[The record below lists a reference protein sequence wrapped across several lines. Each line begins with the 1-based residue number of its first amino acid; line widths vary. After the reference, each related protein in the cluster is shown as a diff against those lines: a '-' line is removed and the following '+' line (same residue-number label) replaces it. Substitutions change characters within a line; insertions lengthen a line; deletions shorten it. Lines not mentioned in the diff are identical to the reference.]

1 MAAVLALV
9 AACSWGGSD
18 FLGGLAGR
26 RAGRDISLPSAL
38 IGSAIGLVGLSVV
51 AALVGGAAMSGRDIA
66 YAAGAGVGSA
76 AGVSLLYRGLTIG
89 TMGVVA
95 PITGVGA
102 VALPVVVGTASG
114 EMPSALAWFGIALAL
129 AAIVLAS
136 RERSAPQAGPV
147 PSPESSLPPGLLEA
161 IGSGL
166 GFGTL
171 FTLLGQT
178 AEATNLW
185 PLVPLRL
192 STVLALGAAAL
203 VVRAPV
209 GTPRRVW
216 PHLVGIGLL
225 DNLANVAYLLA
236 TRRGLLALV
245 AVVTSLYPV
254 ATVVLARFV
263 LHERLARHQV
273 AGLAAAVVAVALIA
287 VA

>member
-1 MAAVLALV
+1 MAVLLALV
-9 AACSWGGSD
+9 AAGSWGGSD

-38 IGSAIGLVGLSVV
+38 IGSTIGLVGLSVI
-51 AALVGGAAMSGRDIA
+51 AAAVGGAAMSGRDVA
-66 YAAGAGVGSA
+66 FAAGAGVGSA

-89 TMGVVA
+89 KMGVVA

-102 VALPVVVGTASG
+102 VALPVLVGTVSG
-114 EMPSALAWFGIALAL
+114 QAPSGLAWVGIVLAVV
-129 AAIVLAS
+129 AIVLAS
-136 RERSAPQAGPV
+136 RDGGHATPGGDAPTTRRPAGV
-147 PSPESSLPPGLLEA
+147 LEA
-161 IGSGL
+161 IGSGI

-178 AEATNLW
+178 ASATNLW

-192 STVLALGAAAL
+192 STVLVLLAAA
-203 VVRAPV
+203 VVTRSSLSAP
-209 GTPRRVW
+209 RHLW
-216 PHLVGIGLL
+216 LHLVGIGAL
-225 DNLANVAYLLA
+225 DNVANVAYLLA

-245 AVVTSLYPV
+245 AVVSSLYPV
-254 ATVVLARFV
+254 ATVVLARIV

-273 AGLAAAVVAVALIA
+273 VGLVLAVVAVALIS

>member
-1 MAAVLALV
+1 MAVLLALV
-9 AACSWGGSD
+9 AAGSWGGSD

-38 IGSAIGLVGLSVV
+38 IGSTIGLVGLSVI
-51 AALVGGAAMSGRDIA
+51 AAAVGGAAMSGRDVLF
-66 YAAGAGVGSA
+66 AAGAGVGSA

-102 VALPVVVGTASG
+102 VALPVLVGTVSG
-114 EMPSALAWFGIALAL
+114 HSPSSLAWVGIALAVT
-129 AAIVLAS
+129 AIVLAS
-136 RERSAPQAGPV
+136 RDGDHGTPDGGPPATGRPAGV
-147 PSPESSLPPGLLEA
+147 LEA

-178 AEATNLW
+178 APATNLW

-192 STVLALGAAAL
+192 STVLVLLVAAMVTRTRLA
-203 VVRAPV
+203 AP
-209 GTPRRVW
+209 RHLW
-216 PHLVGIGLL
+216 LHLVGIGAL
-225 DNLANVAYLLA
+225 DNVANVAYLLA

-245 AVVTSLYPV
+245 AVVSSLYPV
-254 ATVVLARFV
+254 ATVVLARVV

-273 AGLAAAVVAVALIA
+273 VGLVLAVVAVALIS